1 MKIQFFIVR
10 FGGDSRFQNNLD
22 TIKRY
27 FPEAEFTV
35 LNNMPNSGKSDE
47 IPGSNSAFE
56 FSGYLELLESST
68 WKGKVILVNDT
79 LFKHHFTQGWL
90 ALLKRFCS
98 EIKDEENVIYGDIR
112 WDGTDLMERP
122 NPFLASWLFVIPG
135 AKSQEIFANTL
146 KRLINNPIPEL
157 SAKYELF
164 LTEWLESDKLW
175 RGWQGSGKDSGYT
188 ERKRKCIYWEHQL
201 SASLA
206 KDGIPLKSIGDS
218 SRFEYSI
225 LRVLDRMKI
234 SIWRIAYRLK
244 GLLV

>member
-1 MKIQFFIVR
+1 MKIQFCIVR

-98 EIKDEENVIYGDIR
+98 KIKDEENVIYGDIR

-122 NPFLASWLFVIPG
+122 NPFLGSW
-135 AKSQEIFANTL
+135 S
-146 KRLINNPIPEL
+146 
-157 SAKYELF
+157 
-164 LTEWLESDKLW
+164 ES
-175 RGWQGSGKDSGYT
+175 
-188 ERKRKCIYWEHQL
+188 
-201 SASLA
+201 
-206 KDGIPLKSIGDS
+206 
-218 SRFEYSI
+218 
-225 LRVLDRMKI
+225 
-234 SIWRIAYRLK
+234 
-244 GLLV
+244 

>member
-1 MKIQFFIVR
+1 MKIRFCIVR
-10 FGGDSRFQNNLD
+10 YGTDRKFPKNLE
-22 TIKRY
+22 TMKQH
-27 FPEAEFTV
+27 FPEAEFIV

-47 IPGSNSAFE
+47 IQGSNFAFE
-56 FSGYLELLESST
+56 FSGYLELLELST

-79 LFKHHFTQGWL
+79 LLKHHFTQGWL
-90 ALLKRFCS
+90 WLLKRFCS

-175 RGWQGSGKDSGYT
+175 KGWQGSKKDSGNI
-188 ERKRKCIYWEHQL
+188 ERKRNCIYWEHQL
-201 SASLA
+201 SANLA
-206 KDGIPLKSIGDS
+206 KDGITLKSIGDS